1 MAGPLPINDINSEQ
15 SSAGANQS
23 EPLRVRTAPYQRIC
37 GIDRIKNNPNTYV
50 ARLLPINEI
59 NSKQLSA
66 GTNQSEN
73 LRVQTAPYQR
83 TCISIVSNFGL
94 PAADG
99 VNFFGIDCFGFEK
112 KNRSYKMSIVLVLK
126 KCRVIKRPFFFLLF
140 GIKNTGL
147 KKLNLRSPS

>member
-23 EPLRVRTAPYQRIC
+23 EPLRVRTAPYQRTC

-66 GTNQSEN
+66 
-73 LRVQTAPYQR
+73 A
-83 TCISIVSNFGL
+83 NFGL

-99 VNFFGIDCFGFEK
+99 VNFLVLT
-112 KNRSYKMSIVLVLK
+112 VLVLK
-126 KCRVIKRPFFFLLF
+126 KKCGVIKCPLF
-140 GIKNTGL
+140 WY
-147 KKLNLRSPS
+147 